1 MKNDKRAIVMALLVS
16 TVVSPVGKEALA
28 NEATET
34 EITEPMQNGSGE
46 ENTDIS
52 DKDANI
58 GSNGT
63 EEEKETAQT
72 EEAPAPKAQL
82 FSARAAAPAEKEVV
96 KQYGLSFT
104 SPGDEFESVEFYKI
118 TPDGTKVDMKL
129 GRITN
134 MVNSNDKLYA
144 KIVMKPG
151 YELGSTWIDFLSK
164 NDFTVKEEG
173 SGDSKHLVYTLDG
186 FSLPGGDT
194 IYVSKT
200 FKFQA
205 NQLPKQPEP
214 PKPPVE
220 KVQTYKL
227 DVSRMGEAESFSFTA
242 TNPDDSTKTK
252 TINSLGAIND
262 IPEGWILKGEIVM
275 PKNKYL
281 MNTQSM
287 EINIPSKTQS
297 PKTEL
302 QMEVIKNEVNDGKV
316 KYTFDNHVVDS
327 NIWLATGHVT
337 AFNHVTYDVNGGVWT
352 DTTLQEQEG
361 LLRWKELNS
370 NGDEIYQAFIM
381 PNESVYKPSD
391 PTKKG
396 YRFVG
401 WRSSSDIGKPNGTQS
416 VRMENY
422 DFAEKDVNT
431 TADYV
436 LAGIVYLTAQ
446 WEANVPEFEP
456 KTVTIVEGENFDP
469 KELIDGEIK
478 YNDDEV
484 NTDARKVDY
493 EYPENYDP
501 KTPGEYKIKI
511 TVTNGV
517 GGKTTKEG
525 TLIVKRKWTP
535 IEPVPTLEIPDKT
548 IKVGDDFRVEDMV
561 PENEKGKVTIETPE
575 GFDKNKPGKYEI
587 KFTKTNEKGAKITK
601 TATLTVLGNLTPLIE
616 AKLEVKDIEIWE
628 GDKADLESMIQ
639 NHSEGNVEIIKPDN
653 YDPNKAG
660 TYEITFKLKADNGM
674 TVTKKANLVVKPLKH
689 KVVYRT
695 EEPFEIEVQF
705 DPNVKAGEVE
715 TIQEGIV
722 GIKETTKI
730 ITFKNG
736 VASEK
741 VTEEV
746 IQTKQNKIIKVGT
759 KPSELEDL
767 KEYGVVIVNY
777 VDEAGLP
784 IKSSMVNA
792 VKLFGK
798 NYDTTINKPATIE
811 FNGKTY
817 ELVKVKDGDKET
829 GTIDKALTQVTYI
842 YKLKKDPTDPTDPTK
857 PTDPTD
863 PTKPGEDDPTD
874 PEKPGEE
881 EPENPDKPGEDK
893 PEKPGT
899 PDKPEKPEEPG
910 TPDKPEE
917 PEEPGTPDKPE
928 KPENPETPGE
938 RPEIPEKPETPE
950 NPEVPE
956 TPEKPQAPNEERPE
970 TPATPETPDVKE
982 EPESPAQAEIEKNV
996 AKKSTNPKTGIG
1008 SVAPIITSMG
1018 ISIAGLLAAKKKKE
1032 DEE

>member
-82 FSARAAAPAEKEVV
+82 FSARAAGNTEEKKIVT
-96 KQYGLSFT
+96 QYSLSFIE
-104 SPGDEFESVEFYKI
+104 PDMNKFESLKFYKV
-118 TPDGTKVDMKL
+118 TPEGEKVDL
-129 GRITN
+129 GLGYLSHRVT
-134 MVNSNDKLYA
+134 SDDKLHA
-144 KIVMKPG
+144 EIVMKPG
-151 YELGSTWIDFLSK
+151 YEMTFVDLDLMSK
-164 NDFTVKEEG
+164 DKFTETNKGTE
-173 SGDSKHLVYTLDG
+173 DSPQYVYTLKD
-186 FSLPGGDT
+186 FQLPGG
-194 IYVSKT
+194 SNS
-200 FKFQA
+200 FKSSTVRFHGKK
-205 NQLPKQPEP
+205 LEVKPEP

-242 TNPDDSTKTK
+242 TDPEDPTKTK
-252 TINSLGAIND
+252 TINSLRAIND

-287 EINIPSKTQS
+287 EINIPSETQS

-302 QMEVIKNEVNDGKV
+302 KMEVIKKDVNDGKV

-469 KELIDGEIK
+469 KELIDGEIN
-478 YNDDEV
+478 YNDEDV
-484 NTDARKVDY
+484 NTDKRKVDY
-493 EYPENYDP
+493 EFPEKYDP

-517 GGKTTKEG
+517 GGTTTKEG

-535 IEPVPTLEIPDKT
+535 IEPAPTLEIPDKT

-587 KFTKTNEKGAKITK
+587 KFTKTNENGAKITK

-639 NHSEGNVEIIKPDN
+639 NHSEGNVEIIKPEN
-653 YDPNKAG
+653 YTPEKAG
-660 TYEITFKLKADNGM
+660 TYEITFKLTADNGM
-674 TVTKKANLVVKPLKH
+674 TVTKKANLVVRPLKH
-689 KVVYRT
+689 KVVYRI

-715 TIQEGIV
+715 TIQEGKV

-842 YKLKKDPTDPTDPTK
+842 YKLKKDPTN
-857 PTDPTD
+857 
-863 PTKPGEDDPTD
+863 
-874 PEKPGEE
+874 PEKPGDKD
-881 EPENPDKPGEDK
+881 PETPDKPGDKDPETPDK
-893 PEKPGT
+893 PEKPEEPGT
-899 PDKPEKPEEPG
+899 PDKPEEPEEPG